1 MLESRLD
8 HIYRSLLLTRFFT
21 RGWGD
26 PETLKKIIR
35 FRKILG
41 DRTKAQAYLDNSQPV
56 TLTREVVK
64 DGVRVIDGHFP
75 TPLLNHLPEV
85 CPKEI
90 GMANFQAVIPSD
102 WPTGGP
108 QPVVLQFA
116 GTGDHYF
123 WRRRNMMAL
132 PLAREH
138 KVGSIILENPYYGV
152 RKPKNQ
158 LRSSLHYVSDLF
170 VMGACLM
177 MESQVLLHWAER
189 QKWGPLC
196 CHGISMGGH
205 MASLAA
211 ATWPRPIALVPCLSW
226 TSGSV
231 TFCQGVMSR
240 AIDWKQ
246 LSQQFNEGRAY
257 KTEVLDLLVSPE
269 FGETNNY
276 FKEEREKE
284 ALHFMRW
291 LMDECTHLG
300 NFSPPVDPD
309 LVELVVAE
317 YDAYQPRVGITP
329 LHQVWG
335 GCREPR
341 IIKEGHI
348 KSYILHSHVFR
359 TAICDAL
366 ERMSRKYQN
375 RIAC

>member
-8 HIYRSLLLTRFFT
+8 HVYRSLLLTRFFT

-56 TLTREVVK
+56 TLTKEVVK
-64 DGVRVIDGHFP
+64 DGVRVIDGYFP
-75 TPLLNHLPEV
+75 APLLNHLPEV

-90 GMANFQAVIPSD
+90 GTANFQAVLPSD
-102 WPTGGP
+102 WPSGGP
-108 QPVVLQFA
+108 KPVVLQFA

-132 PLAREH
+132 PLAREQ

-152 RKPKNQ
+152 RKPKDQ
-158 LRSSLHYVSDLF
+158 LRSSLHHVSDLF
-170 VMGACLM
+170 VMGACLI

-189 QKWGPLC
+189 QQWGPLC

-211 ATWPRPIALVPCLSW
+211 AAWPKPIALVPCLSW

-246 LSQQFNEGRAY
+246 LSKQFNEGRAY
-257 KTEVLDLLVSPE
+257 KAEVLDLLVSPE

-335 GCREPR
+335 GVREPR
-341 IIKEGHI
+341 VIKEGHI
-348 KSYILHSHVFR
+348 KSYLLYQHVFR
-359 TAICDAL
+359 TAIVDAL

-375 RIAC
+375 RIP